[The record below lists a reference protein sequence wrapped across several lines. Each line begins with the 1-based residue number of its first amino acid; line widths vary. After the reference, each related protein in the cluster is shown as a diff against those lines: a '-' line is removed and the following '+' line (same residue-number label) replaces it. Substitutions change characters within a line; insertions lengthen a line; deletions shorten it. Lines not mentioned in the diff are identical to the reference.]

1 MKLNYENLKKCFFY
15 NLLSYPTPFKNR
27 EFPKTSIK
35 QLLDLIRKNEV
46 QIRNQHPQI
55 HQNSYIK
62 PQITDPPSNLLRC
75 ELSLK
80 KHAFSCFVCHI
91 DCYIYETLQYN
102 ALIICVRHK

>member
-27 EFPKTSIK
+27 EFPKTPIK
-35 QLLDLIRKNEV
+35 NFRVFIRKNEV

-62 PQITDPPSNLLRC
+62 LQV
-75 ELSLK
+75 
-80 KHAFSCFVCHI
+80 KHSPLNFVASC
-91 DCYIYETLQYN
+91 N
-102 ALIICVRHK
+102 IINYAHN